1 MRKTR
6 LVRDAFTLVELLVV
20 IGIIAL
26 LIAIL
31 MPALSKARQQSYSV
45 KCGAQ
50 LRGIGQSIMIY
61 ATANKGYIYPA
72 VNDGQH
78 IGSTVAE
85 DKRWPTYIFDDLM
98 KNGTLNASNHF
109 SPEFLRCPVDDR
121 DVIDGGDQDPNGSY
135 HSYNYNCALLPA
147 PKGTPPVSQL
157 DQWVKL
163 GHKVPGYDVSEVVVL
178 VEKRQNLHDWHID
191 VREGNIAGTKQQWYQ
206 VLFNQDPT
214 DPGLPDNPRAN
225 NKPKYK
231 HGKMGNN
238 YLYLDFSVRNEEPRM
253 KNPATQGA
261 PHNYFYK

>member
-61 ATANKGYIYPA
+61 ATTNKGYIYPA
-72 VNDGQH
+72 VNDGAH
-78 IGSTVAE
+78 IGSTVPE
-85 DKRWPTYIFDDLM
+85 NQRWPTYIFDDLM

-109 SPEFLRCPVDDR
+109 SPDFLRCTVDDR
-121 DVIDGGDQDPNGSY
+121 DVLDGGNADPYGSY
-135 HSYNYNCALLPA
+135 HSYNYNCALLP
-147 PKGTPPVSQL
+147 TNDLSR
-157 DQWVKL
+157 WVKL
-163 GHKVPGYDVSEVVVL
+163 GHRIPGYDVSEVVVL

-191 VREGNIAGTKQQWYQ
+191 VRVGDIAGTRQQWYQ
-206 VLFNQDPT
+206 VLFNQDAT

-253 KNPATQGA
+253 KDPSRQGA
-261 PHNYFYK
+261 PHNYFYR